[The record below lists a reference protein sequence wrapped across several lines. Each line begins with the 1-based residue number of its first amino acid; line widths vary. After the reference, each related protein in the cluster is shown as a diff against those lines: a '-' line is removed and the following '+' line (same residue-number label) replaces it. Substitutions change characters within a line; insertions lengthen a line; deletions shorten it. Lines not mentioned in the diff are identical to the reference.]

1 MAARDLSVMKTPPA
15 NRQPI
20 DTQVVGFQESL
31 IRDGIQYELSRGGQV
46 FFINNR
52 IQNIQEVAGML
63 QRLLP
68 DANIAI
74 GHGQMKGTE
83 LETILLDFMAGTYDI
98 LVSTTI
104 IESGLDV
111 PNANTIFINNAHMF
125 GLSDLHQIRGRV
137 GRSNKK
143 AFCYLMAPP
152 MSGLPDESRKRLQ
165 ALEQFSDLGSGFKIA
180 MQDLEIRGAG
190 DLLGAEQ
197 SGFINDL
204 GFATYQKLLAEAVED
219 LKTKEF
225 KSLYA
230 NVKGG
235 WESQSRD
242 CQLDTDM
249 ALRLPSDYIND
260 VEERLSIYK
269 ALNQVTLEDDLR
281 AFSDGLVDRFG
292 QLPTEA
298 VDLIDSMKLRWMGEA
313 MGLEKL
319 VLKGK
324 KMLAYF
330 PADPDKAPPQ
340 KVLMPFLDA
349 LQRNPS
355 RFRMKQK
362 NGRITLVVEAIDT
375 MTEAMDLLKKLSPSN
390 LPLPS

>member
-1 MAARDLSVMKTPPA
+1 
-15 NRQPI
+15 
-20 DTQVVGFQESL
+20 
-31 IRDGIQYELSRGGQV
+31 
-46 FFINNR
+46 
-52 IQNIQEVAGML
+52 
-63 QRLLP
+63 
-68 DANIAI
+68 
-74 GHGQMKGTE
+74 
-83 LETILLDFMAGTYDI
+83 
-98 LVSTTI
+98 
-104 IESGLDV
+104 
-111 PNANTIFINNAHMF
+111 
-125 GLSDLHQIRGRV
+125 
-137 GRSNKK
+137 
-143 AFCYLMAPP
+143 
-152 MSGLPDESRKRLQ
+152 
-165 ALEQFSDLGSGFKIA
+165 
-180 MQDLEIRGAG
+180 
-190 DLLGAEQ
+190 
-197 SGFINDL
+197 
-204 GFATYQKLLAEAVED
+204 
-219 LKTKEF
+219 
-225 KSLYA
+225 
-230 NVKGG
+230 
-235 WESQSRD
+235 
-242 CQLDTDM
+242 M

-362 NGRITLVVEAIDT
+362 NGRITLVVEAVDT
-375 MTEAMDLLKKLSPSN
+375 MTEAMDLLKQLSPSN